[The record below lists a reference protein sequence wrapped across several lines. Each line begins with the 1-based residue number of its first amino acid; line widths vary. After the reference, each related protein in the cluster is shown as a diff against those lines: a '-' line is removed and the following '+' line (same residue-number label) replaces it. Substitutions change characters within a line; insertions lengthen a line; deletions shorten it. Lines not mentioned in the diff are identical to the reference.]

1 MQSII
6 GFLFPK
12 RLHRLA
18 YFLRLVLF
26 NFCLILILAYR
37 DVDNVGITASVFV
50 SLYAMFFILL
60 PRINDIGMSG
70 WWLIVSLIPVA
81 NVLLGIILLFRAP
94 AFEFAATMDDLQR
107 QTEPSD
113 AGNN

>member
-1 MQSII
+1 VQSII

-18 YFLRLVLF
+18 YFLRLVVF
-26 NFCLILILAYR
+26 NFCLVLILAYR
-37 DVDNVGITASVFV
+37 DADDVGIAASVLV

-60 PRINDIGMSG
+60 PRIRDIGMSG

-94 AFEFAATMDDLQR
+94 AFDFAATTDDVQPR
-107 QTEPSD
+107 PH
-113 AGNN
+113 